1 LTEIFL
7 EEMTHSSSVGKISL
21 EIFVKSY
28 SQRDGSA
35 ASDRVQEREKR
46 LMSSPP
52 YQQKII
58 PFPAPTINPWIDAYA
73 RAELAGKNE
82 ATIDAYLR
90 ILSQVTNWVAQL
102 PGSQGQF
109 HPKHLTKT
117 AFGEYLEELKDKEYS
132 TSHQERVKTVING
145 FANWLIAEGE
155 INRNPTRGFTIPP
168 AALLA
173 PRELH
178 KDQRVV
184 LRNLVERARDL
195 RGTAMFALGYWAGCR
210 VSDVS
215 YLLMKHTQVGPK
227 VGKLRVGHKGEKYRD
242 ILLLNPAREPLYEY
256 IQQGKR
262 TQESQYVFTSQ
273 RETLPVPEGELD
285 GWRLGEA
292 AIHAWFKQLKATA
305 TEAEASFIRDVTFH
319 DLRHDFA
326 HRAKKEAGLNDGELA
341 VYLGHITKHGTPA
354 IQTTAR
360 YTQPSMD
367 QIREKLKGM
376 KGM

>member
-1 LTEIFL
+1 MIVSQPHDNILPFAQQASL
-7 EEMTHSSSVGKISL
+7 LWVEEYT
-21 EIFVKSY
+21 
-28 SQRDGSA
+28 
-35 ASDRVQEREKR
+35 
-46 LMSSPP
+46 
-52 YQQKII
+52 
-58 PFPAPTINPWIDAYA
+58 
-73 RAELAGKNE
+73 RAELSGKNE
-82 ATIDAYLR
+82 ATQDAYLR
-90 ILSQVTNWVAQL
+90 ILRQVTAWVAQL
-102 PGSQGQF
+102 PGSEGHF
-109 HPKHLTKT
+109 HPRFLTRT
-117 AFGEYLEELKDKEYS
+117 AFDDYMDELKDQEYS
-132 TSHQERVKTVING
+132 TSHLERVKTVVNG

-155 INRNPTRGFTIPP
+155 LRANPTRGITIAPQ
-168 AALLA
+168 ALLA

-184 LRNLVERARDL
+184 LRNLVERARNL

-215 YLLMKHTQVGPK
+215 YLLVENTQVGPK

-242 ILLLNPAREPLYEY
+242 IMLLNTAREPLYEY
-256 IQQGKR
+256 LQQGKR
-262 TQESQYVFTSQ
+262 ARESHYVFTSQ

-292 AIHAWFKQLKATA
+292 AIHEWFKQLKAAA
-305 TEAEASFIRDVTFH
+305 TVVEASFIREVTFH

-326 HRAKKEAGLNDGELA
+326 HRAKKEAGLDDGELA
-341 VYLGHITKHGTPA
+341 VYLGHITKRGTPA

-367 QIREKLKGM
+367 QIREKLKDM

>member
-1 LTEIFL
+1 
-7 EEMTHSSSVGKISL
+7 
-21 EIFVKSY
+21 
-28 SQRDGSA
+28 
-35 ASDRVQEREKR
+35 
-46 LMSSPP
+46 MSSPHH
-52 YQQKII
+52 QQKII
-58 PFPAPTINPWIDAYA
+58 PFPAQTINPWIEAYA

-90 ILSQVTNWVAQL
+90 ILHQVTSWVAQL
-102 PGSQGQF
+102 PGSEGQF

-117 AFGEYLEELKDKEYS
+117 AFGDYLEELKDKEYS

-155 INRNPTRGFTIPP
+155 IRLNPTRGFTIPP

-178 KDQRVV
+178 RDQRVV
-184 LRNLVERARDL
+184 LRNLVERLRDL
-195 RGTAMFALGYWAGCR
+195 RGKAMFALGYWAGCR

-215 YLLMKHTQVGPK
+215 YLLMKHSQLGRK
-227 VGKLRVGHKGEKYRD
+227 IGKLHVGHKGEKYRD
-242 ILLLNPAREPLYEY
+242 IILLNTAREPLYEY
-256 IQQGKR
+256 LQQGKR
-262 TQESQYVFTSQ
+262 ARESHYVFTSQ
-273 RETLPVPEGELD
+273 RETIPVPAGELD

-292 AIHAWFKQLKATA
+292 AIHEWFKQLKATA

-326 HRAKKEAGLNDGELA
+326 HRAKKEAGLDDGELA
-341 VYLGHITKHGTPA
+341 VYLGHITKRGTPA

>member
-1 LTEIFL
+1 MLVPQSHDKTL
-7 EEMTHSSSVGKISL
+7 
-21 EIFVKSY
+21 
-28 SQRDGSA
+28 
-35 ASDRVQEREKR
+35 
-46 LMSSPP
+46 
-52 YQQKII
+52 
-58 PFPAPTINPWIDAYA
+58 PFPQNASNLWIEEYTH
-73 RAELAGKNE
+73 AELRGKNE
-82 ATIDAYLR
+82 ATLDAYLR
-90 ILSQVTNWVAQL
+90 ILRQVTAWVAQL
-102 PGSQGQF
+102 PGSEGHF
-109 HPKHLTKT
+109 HPKFLTKT
-117 AFGEYLEELKDKEYS
+117 AFGDYMDELKGQEYS
-132 TSHQERVKTVING
+132 TSHLERVKTVVNG

-155 INRNPTRGFTIPP
+155 LRANPTRGITIAPQ
-168 AALLA
+168 ALLA

-178 KDQRVV
+178 KDKRVV
-184 LRNLVERARDL
+184 LRNLVERARNL

-215 YLLMKHTQVGPK
+215 YLLMEHTQVGPK

-242 ILLLNPAREPLYEY
+242 IMLLNTAREPLYEY
-256 IQQGKR
+256 LQQGKR
-262 TQESQYVFTSQ
+262 TRESHYVFTSQ
-273 RETLPVPEGELD
+273 RETIPVPEGELD

-292 AIHAWFKQLKATA
+292 AIHEWFKQLKATA
-305 TEAEASFIRDVTFH
+305 IVAETPFIRDVTFH

-326 HRAKKEAGLNDGELA
+326 HRAKKEAGLDDGELA